1 MSRLLSKEN
10 AMNEP
15 APIECKDAFLSRRG
29 LLWQLGAELAVQLE
43 GRLIAKHHDW
53 SAEDCRSVGQQLS
66 YGLMVGQ
73 LTERTVDQ
81 LLAISHRSR
90 GKKVRFADFPCMAD
104 WQKDSQKKS
113 SQWGDPEATLEQL
126 VACRTAAW
134 TSLSGLLEQHLAAIN
149 KILER
154 EVKASLKGGATAND
168 VTSIV
173 WEQIQK
179 RLLDG
184 RFELQTHPE
193 FRSYCRNCAKDVI
206 RKLAPRVPDRTIPI
220 TPEDDVELPLPA
232 PGKTPSQYMS
242 VKELANWIDK
252 MCAVLN
258 PMDAYL
264 LRKKTMDGLSFTE
277 LAEDPCLN
285 SEGSRSPDAL
295 RKHFD
300 RMAARLRERFGS
312 EAAKVL

>member
-15 APIECKDAFLSRRG
+15 APIECKDAFLSCRG

-90 GKKVRFADFPCMAD
+90 GKKVRFADYPCMAD

-126 VACRTAAW
+126 VEIGR
-134 TSLSGLLEQHLAAIN
+134 
-149 KILER
+149 
-154 EVKASLKGGATAND
+154 AS
-168 VTSIV
+168 
-173 WEQIQK
+173 
-179 RLLDG
+179 
-184 RFELQTHPE
+184 
-193 FRSYCRNCAKDVI
+193 C
-206 RKLAPRVPDRTIPI
+206 
-220 TPEDDVELPLPA
+220 
-232 PGKTPSQYMS
+232 
-242 VKELANWIDK
+242 
-252 MCAVLN
+252 
-258 PMDAYL
+258 
-264 LRKKTMDGLSFTE
+264 
-277 LAEDPCLN
+277 
-285 SEGSRSPDAL
+285 
-295 RKHFD
+295 
-300 RMAARLRERFGS
+300 RERVCY
-312 EAAKVL
+312 AV